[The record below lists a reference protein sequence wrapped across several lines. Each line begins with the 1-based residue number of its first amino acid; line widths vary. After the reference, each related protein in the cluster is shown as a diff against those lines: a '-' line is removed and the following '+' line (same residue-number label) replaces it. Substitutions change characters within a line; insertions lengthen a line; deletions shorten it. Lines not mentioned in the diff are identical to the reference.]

1 MIREVTLEVEI
12 TIVEIIGIRIEAEV
26 GLIEIGPPGDPQ
38 GNLQEEIILQGEPLK
53 TEEEKNL
60 EDLLNQP
67 KRGFWKREG
76 RWKNHPPDKRL
87 RK

>member
-1 MIREVTLEVEI
+1 MIREITLEVEI
-12 TIVEIIGIRIEAEV
+12 IIVEIIGIRIEAEV
-26 GLIEIGPPGDPQ
+26 GLIEIGPPEDP
-38 GNLQEEIILQGEPLK
+38 QEEIILQGETLK

-67 KRGFWKREG
+67 KRGLWKKEEG
-76 RWKNHPPDKRL
+76 WKSHQLNKRL

>member
-1 MIREVTLEVEI
+1 MTREIFLEDETIIAGIIGTKIEVE
-12 TIVEIIGIRIEAEV
+12 VGSIGI
-26 GLIEIGPPGDPQ
+26 DHQ
-38 GNLQEEIILQGEPLK
+38 GVPQEENILRGEPLK

-67 KRGFWKREG
+67 KRGLWKKEEG
-76 RWKNHPPDKRL
+76 WKSHQLDKRL